1 MRVVLTI
8 APPPRGR
15 WRRDLALF
23 VGKSCKNWVSVQNG
37 GMKTRSIFLL
47 FAACG
52 LNLHAEEAVVS
63 EAEAVR
69 EHELL
74 KIVWRVEAI
83 DGKPVVEGSRTEF
96 SFFEQGRVAATV
108 GCNRIGGGVELGEGT
123 LRFGPLMMTRMAC
136 EEALMDQENRFSAAL
151 SEVTLY
157 RLEEEGTVLILLDEE
172 EKTRVRLVKVV
183 VTEVPAERAE

>member
-1 MRVVLTI
+1 MDPGR
-8 APPPRGR
+8 RGDR
-15 WRRDLALF
+15 GAAGGGGRLKQL
-23 VGKSCKNWVSVQNG
+23 KSCKNRVSMQNG
-37 GMKTRSIFLL
+37 GMKIRSILML
-47 FAACG
+47 FVACV
-52 LNLHAEEAVVS
+52 LNLSADEAVVS

-83 DGKPVVEGSRTEF
+83 DGEPVVEGSRTEF

-108 GCNRIGGGVELGEGT
+108 GCNRIGGAVELGEGT

-136 EEALMDQENRFSAAL
+136 EEVLMDQENRFSEAL

-157 RLEEEGTVLILLDEE
+157 RLEEEDTVLILLDEE
-172 EKTRVRLVKVV
+172 DKPKVRLVKVV
-183 VTEVPAERAE
+183 ETEAPERAE